1 MTLSIDNG
9 LSRYRKA
16 VVTVALLI
24 CCGEALAGVD
34 DVWNASPSIYDS
46 VAWSEAHKNDVSPG
60 NSGSST
66 RKVLYSGASTTVTVG
81 LESTM
86 TTLYV
91 SFDLDGRGVTQQ
103 MIDID
108 EAVGRGNFRVY
119 NRGGENAD
127 RPYDALIRVS
137 RSGNNLTLRGE
148 GIWTGAPVIYTVVGY
163 GA

>member
-1 MTLSIDNG
+1 MNLSSDNG
-9 LSRYRKA
+9 LSRYL
-16 VVTVALLI
+16 VPIVSFVFLY
-24 CCGEALAGVD
+24 CCQARASVD
-34 DVWNASPSIYDS
+34 DVWNATPPTYDS
-46 VAWSEAHKNDVSPG
+46 AWAQQYAGEVGPG
-60 NSGSST
+60 NSGSSI
-66 RKVLYSGASTTVTVG
+66 RKVLYSGRSTAVTVG
-81 LESTM
+81 LDSTM

-91 SFDLDGRGVTQQ
+91 TFDLDGRGVTQQ

-137 RSGNNLTLRGE
+137 RSGNSLTLRGE
-148 GIWTGAPVIYTVVGY
+148 GIWTGAPVIYSVIGY

>member
-1 MTLSIDNG
+1 MNLSSDNG
-9 LSRYRKA
+9 LSRYLVPIVSFVFLYCGKA
-16 VVTVALLI
+16 IAS
-24 CCGEALAGVD
+24 VD
-34 DVWNASPSIYDS
+34 DVWNAAPPTYDS
-46 VAWSEAHKNDVSPG
+46 AWAQQYAGAVIPS
-60 NSGSST
+60 NSGSSI
-66 RKVLYSGASTTVTVG
+66 RKVLYSGRSTAVTVG
-81 LESTM
+81 LDSTM

-137 RSGNNLTLRGE
+137 RSGNSLTLRGE
-148 GIWTGAPVIYTVVGY
+148 GIWTGAPVIYTVIGY